1 MLNPDQDIDV
11 FLSYASRR
19 RKAAEHLANTLEAYG
34 YNVWF
39 DYNLIEGR
47 DFAFQLDERLRS
59 AKLTIVMWCSISVG
73 SRWVHEEADLAESL
87 GRLLPLKMESC
98 ELKLGTRRL
107 QYEDLCE
114 WDGEPNS
121 GKLDGL
127 LQAITRGTGKAA
139 TINDEKLA
147 IVKRD
152 WNAIGRPH
160 FSQFPL
166 IAQQESDKRTKADR
180 NTNLHIEERFSA
192 TQQSHSTFMRSAK
205 ATHSLISLGHLTI
218 GVFPYPPLN
227 CGDEPCNMTG
237 PWAEL
242 AADLATELGLTPKF
256 RFTSFSDL
264 LENAYSTVDIV
275 VSVFDT
281 ERRRTYFDFARPINR
296 VALLGLCRE
305 EFEEIDDDDIRE
317 GRYRILVQEGE
328 VGWEFIHDEAPKAI
342 EMKRVVSVDAINAG
356 EVLQMLKL
364 GRFDLALIDA
374 VSCQNF
380 LKDKE
385 LSQGL
390 RLAFDIP
397 LNMFDSGVA
406 IRRTSGLNVDQ
417 INELVTEIR
426 NRPRF
431 RALEAEA
438 LQGYERIVKRVGL
451 R

>member
-1 MLNPDQDIDV
+1 MLNPDQDIDI
-11 FLSYASRR
+11 FMSYASRR
-19 RKAAEHLANTLEAYG
+19 RKAAEHLARTLESYG

-39 DYNLIEGR
+39 DYKLIEGR

-59 AKLTIVMWCSISVG
+59 AKLTVVMWCRLSVD
-73 SRWVHEEADLAESL
+73 SRWVHEEADLAESM
-87 GRLLPLKMESC
+87 GRLLPLKMENC

-107 QYEDLCE
+107 QYEDLIE
-114 WDGEPNS
+114 WDGSPTS
-121 GKLDGL
+121 GHLDGL
-127 LQAITRGTGKAA
+127 LRAAQRMTGKPP
-139 TINDEKLA
+139 TINHDALEA
-147 IVKRD
+147 VEQD
-152 WNAIGRPH
+152 WDAIGQPT
-160 FSQFPL
+160 FSEFP
-166 IAQQESDKRTKADR
+166 IAAQRDSDKRTWGKS
-180 NTNLHIEERFSA
+180 TSGHIEERLTENKFSN
-192 TQQSHSTFMRSAK
+192 STPTRSTTA
-205 ATHSLISLGHLTI
+205 AHSLIEPGHLTI
-218 GVFPYPPLN
+218 GMFPYPPLN
-227 CGDEPCNMTG
+227 CGDEPGNMTG

-242 AADLATELGLTPKF
+242 ASALAAGLGLTPKF
-256 RFTSFSDL
+256 KFTSFSDL
-264 LENAYSTVDIV
+264 LKNAYSTVDV
-275 VSVFDT
+275 VVAVFDT
-281 ERRRTYFDFARPINR
+281 ERRRTYFNFARPINR

-305 EFEEIDDDDIRE
+305 EFEEIHEDDIRK
-317 GRYRILVQEGE
+317 GRYRILVQEAE
-328 VGWEFIHDEAPKAI
+328 VGWEFMHDEAPKAI
-342 EMKRVVSVDAINAG
+342 EMKRMVSVDAVNAG

-380 LKDKE
+380 LKDEK

-406 IRRTSGLNVDQ
+406 IRRTSGLDVDQ

-426 NRPRF
+426 NRPHF